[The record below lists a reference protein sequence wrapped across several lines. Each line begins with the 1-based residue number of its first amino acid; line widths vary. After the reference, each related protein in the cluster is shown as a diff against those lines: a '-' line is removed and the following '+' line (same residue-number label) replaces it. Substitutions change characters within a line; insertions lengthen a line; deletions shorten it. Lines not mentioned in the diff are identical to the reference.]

1 MLIKVDKAKRVR
13 GPFSFTCFPIPAP
26 FAGRDVSDRR
36 EGEDDVFVNVSPY
49 IESAPE
55 KPKEAFCEGN
65 VPQYRPLRTRRV
77 ENNGSRAV
85 LPERRTAANPIMSE
99 SSPRSAGRKDI

>member
-55 KPKEAFCEGN
+55 KPKEAFCRRECAAISSSTDPGELKTMEAGLCFPN
-65 VPQYRPLRTRRV
+65 AEQPQTP
-77 ENNGSRAV
+77 
-85 LPERRTAANPIMSE
+85 
-99 SSPRSAGRKDI
+99 

>member
-55 KPKEAFCEGN
+55 KPKEAFAKGMCRNIVLYGPGELKTMEAGLCFPN
-65 VPQYRPLRTRRV
+65 AEQPQTP
-77 ENNGSRAV
+77 
-85 LPERRTAANPIMSE
+85 
-99 SSPRSAGRKDI
+99 

>member
-55 KPKEAFCEGN
+55 KPLFLSVNRFFQTNVLDPARYGPGELKTMEAGLCFPNAEQ
-65 VPQYRPLRTRRV
+65 PQTP
-77 ENNGSRAV
+77 
-85 LPERRTAANPIMSE
+85 
-99 SSPRSAGRKDI
+99 

>member
-36 EGEDDVFVNVSPY
+36 EGEDDVFVNVSPK
-49 IESAPE
+49 IESAHE
-55 KPKEAFCEGN
+55 KPKEAICEEN
-65 VPQYRPLRTRRV
+65 ETQYRTLRTMRL

-99 SSPRSAGRKDI
+99 SSPRSAGRKYI

>member
-65 VPQYRPLRTRRV
+65 VPQYRV

-99 SSPRSAGRKDI
+99 SSPRSAGRKYI